1 MLIAACSGASGQDV
15 FEPNGASSSSRT
27 SGTSGTGTTSGTG
40 GTSGGVAD
48 ASVDAPPPCPTE
60 TEPNDGRTAQNTI
73 AQAMCGIISPESES
87 DFLTFQ
93 LKPSSTTLAIN
104 FTGEVTLRVL
114 VAGNR
119 VTRTGL
125 NSVKVP
131 FVKNQRYS
139 IEVRGTQ
146 KLPNIAWRV
155 DVIEK

>member
-1 MLIAACSGASGQDV
+1 
-15 FEPNGASSSSRT
+15 
-27 SGTSGTGTTSGTG
+27 
-40 GTSGGVAD
+40 
-48 ASVDAPPPCPTE
+48 
-60 TEPNDGRTAQNTI
+60 
-73 AQAMCGIISPESES
+73 MCGIISPESES

-146 KLPNIAWRV
+146 KLPNTAWRV